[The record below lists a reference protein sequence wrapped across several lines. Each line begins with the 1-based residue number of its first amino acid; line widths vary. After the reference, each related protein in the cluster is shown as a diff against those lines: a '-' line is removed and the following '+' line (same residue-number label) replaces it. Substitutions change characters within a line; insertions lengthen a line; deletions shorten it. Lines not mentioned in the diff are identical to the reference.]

1 MKAIA
6 FLSAAGH
13 LQYFTLFPFS
23 RSVTLAVQIGV
34 KLCHKMCVKWNKC
47 DSVFQYDNVIGEL
60 YGSVECFILQMHSSI
75 SY

>member
-1 MKAIA
+1 MQQKKGARFALGIKKMKAIA
-6 FLSAAGH
+6 ILSAASH

-34 KLCHKMCVKWNKC
+34 KLCHQMCVKWNKC

-60 YGSVECFILQMHSSI
+60 
-75 SY
+75 